1 MSRFT
6 ILLAG
11 PILPTPELRAA
22 VAGTRVIAADRGMSH
37 AAALGVRPELWVGD
51 FDSAD
56 PALCAVYEG
65 VPRQT
70 FPRDKDRT
78 DGEIAIAAAR
88 DRGASRLLLVG
99 ALRGPRT
106 DHAFM
111 HLVLMLREA
120 ASGLAIEAFDG
131 QERAFPLGPGAHRF
145 DTEAGRAFSLLKF
158 TDLGGLSI
166 RGAKWP
172 LSDAAVPFS
181 SILTQSNESTGPIE
195 ITLSTGTAI
204 LVIQAS
210 AEAG

>member
-11 PILPTPELRAA
+11 PILATPELRAA
-22 VAGTRVIAADRGMSH
+22 VAGTRVVAADRGMSH

-56 PALCAVYEG
+56 PALSAAYED
-65 VPRQT
+65 VPRRT

-78 DGEIAIAAAR
+78 DGELAIEAAK

-99 ALRGPRT
+99 ALGGPRT

-111 HLVLMLREA
+111 HLILMLREA
-120 ASGLAIEAFDG
+120 AAGLVVEAFDG
-131 QERAFPLGPGAHRF
+131 RERAVPLGPGAHRF
-145 DTEAGRAFSLLKF
+145 EAEPGRAFSLLKF

-172 LSDAAVPFS
+172 LCDATVPFP
-181 SILTQSNESTGPIE
+181 SILTQSNESTGPID
-195 ITLSTGTAI
+195 ITLSAGTAI
-204 LVIQAS
+204 LVIQAA